1 MTYTAKSAY
10 ELRNTA
16 GSVLDKLAAEIELI
30 DAAMGD
36 LDTFDG
42 LVTGTNLNTVAES
55 NVIGGV
61 PQVFMVPITA
71 GAIGNTDIT
80 VTHKIRVIDAYLIL
94 RGAGVTSTTL
104 QVFNGTSGAITDTMA
119 VSGSDTSLVRAE
131 YLNDAYYEIA
141 AGGKLRITTAS
152 GASQPNALVV
162 VTAVRVA

>member
-42 LVTGTNLNTVAES
+42 LITGTNLNTVAES

-61 PQVFMVPITA
+61 PQVFMIPITA
-71 GAIGNTDIT
+71 GATGNTDIT
-80 VTHKIRVIDAYLIL
+80 VTHKIRVLDAYIIL
-94 RGAGVTSTTL
+94 RGGGVLSSTL
-104 QVFNGTSGAITDTMA
+104 QVKNGASAITDAMA
-119 VSGSDTSLVRAE
+119 SDGLDTALVRAE
-131 YLNDAYYEIA
+131 VINDANYEIA
-141 AGGKLRITTAS
+141 AGGTLRVTSAG
-152 GASQPNALVV
+152 GASQPAALVV
-162 VTAVRVA
+162 VSAVRVA